1 MSTVVVVKKNGQIA
15 IAADTLTK
23 WGDIKEDAEYVVS
36 KTKIARV
43 GENYLAHVGHASFGL
58 VLESL
63 FKGRKKLPKLDSA
76 HAVFEMTREIHPIL
90 KESYFLNPT
99 EDSDDPF
106 ESSQHYYL
114 IANPHGIFGV
124 YALRSVQEYSKF
136 YSFGSGSEFALGA
149 MEALYDL
156 DFSAEEIARKAVE
169 AAAKFNDGTGL
180 PVEVH
185 ALKAKR

>member
-23 WGDIKEDAEYVVS
+23 WGDVKESAEYVVS

-43 GENYLAHVGHASFGL
+43 GENYFAHVGHASFGL

-63 FKGRKKLPKLDSA
+63 FKDRKKLPKLDSA
-76 HAVFEMTREIHPIL
+76 QAVFEMTREIHPIS
-90 KESYFLNPT
+90 KEHYFLNPT

-114 IANPHGIFGV
+114 VANPHGIFGV
-124 YALRSVQEYSKF
+124 YALRSIQEYSKF
-136 YSFGSGSEFALGA
+136 YSFGSGYELALGA
-149 MEALYDL
+149 MEVLYDL
-156 DFSAEEIARKAVE
+156 DYSAEEIARKAVE
-169 AAAKFNDGTGL
+169 VAAKFNDATGL

-185 ALKAKR
+185 SIKAKR